1 MSSSRYQRL
10 GRLAACTALAVAA
23 GSLLAA
29 TPAAATGNP
38 GSPAPTANAPRPGV
52 SAAELRKAT
61 AAAKGQAAP
70 AKSALVGSGGKPR
83 LDIDGDGQSDWVYRT
98 IFGYSESSL
107 SAASYDFWQDRIQ
120 SHKDIV
126 TLGNVRGGR
135 QPELLQLTADGRLS
149 LHTAEAR
156 GTSAPLWTGTGWQ
169 IYNRVIGAGD
179 LTKDGRADLLART
192 PGGDLYLYK
201 GTGAQSGNPFSDRVK
216 VGGGWQIYDQIVGTN
231 DLDADGVS
239 DLVAKQPDGKLYF
252 YKGTGS
258 AAAPFKSRALI
269 GGGWNT
275 YNKIVAIDDVDGD
288 GRAEMLGITHSGDMY
303 LYVGKGAGTFHPRYM
318 LSKGWQHFDLMVGQ
332 GITPVHGKNG
342 VSGVDASNTVYTH
355 LTQYDG
361 RFVANRYV
369 NDGWGQFPAT
379 GRLVNAAGMAPGFWG
394 SHKLSL
400 NGNVLT
406 NLTLGQNVSGDY
418 TNTDLVVGPGDLTGD
433 GKGDLLTRDIWG
445 NLYLKA
451 GWNNGVD
458 FWAPTWVGPYWNTYK
473 AIVGAGDI
481 NGDGR
486 TDIIGHDWNGNL
498 YIHPGTGN
506 AKAPF
511 GERQWIGG
519 GWNGYSAIAAPGD
532 INGDGRADLV
542 ARDGNGN
549 LYGYTATGWGGTHTF
564 NSRHWIDANWNI
576 YKSFN

>member
-1 MSSSRYQRL
+1 MSSSRSQRL
-10 GRLAACTALAVAA
+10 GRLAACTALALSA
-23 GSLLAA
+23 GTLLAA
-29 TPAAATGNP
+29 APAVAADKPAPAADSTMPSQAKLR
-38 GSPAPTANAPRPGV
+38 AGV
-52 SAAELRKAT
+52 
-61 AAAKGQAAP
+61 AAAKGEAAP
-70 AKSALVGSGGKPR
+70 GKSALVGSGGKAR
-83 LDIDGDGQSDWVYRT
+83 LDIDGDGQRDWLFRSVT
-98 IFGYSESSL
+98 GYGAVSL
-107 SAASYDFWQDRIQ
+107 SNTGGEGAYSFWNDQNETV
-120 SHKDIV
+120 KDIIAV
-126 TLGNVRGGR
+126 GNVRGT
-135 QPELLQLTADGRLS
+135 QAPEVLQLAADGRLT
-149 LHTAEAR
+149 LHQANKTGTA
-156 GTSAPLWTGTGWQ
+156 APSWTGYGWQ

-179 LTKDGRADLLART
+179 LTKDGRPDLLART
-192 PGGDLYLYK
+192 PSGDLYLYK
-201 GTGAQSGNPFSDRVK
+201 GTGNQSGEPFAGRVK
-216 VGGGWQIYDQIVGTN
+216 VGSGWGAYDQIVGTN
-231 DLDADGVS
+231 DLDADGIA
-239 DLVAKQPDGKLYF
+239 DLVAKDPNGHLYY

-258 AAAPFKSRALI
+258 ASAPFKARAWV
-269 GGGWNT
+269 GGGWNA

-288 GRAEMLGITHSGDMY
+288 GRAELVGITHSGDLY
-303 LYVGKGAGTFHPRYM
+303 LYVGKGLGKFHPRY
-318 LSKGWQHFDLMVGQ
+318 LLGSGAVNEEIMVGQ
-332 GITPVHGKNG
+332 GITPVYGKHG
-342 VSGVDASNTVYTH
+342 VYGVDESNSAFGHVNQTN
-355 LTQYDG
+355 G
-361 RFVANRYV
+361 KFAPNRY
-369 NDGWGQFPAT
+369 NSGNWNAFPAT
-379 GRLVNAAGMAPGFWG
+379 GKLVNAAGLNPTNWG
-394 SHKLSL
+394 HKLSL
-400 NGNVLT
+400 SGSALT

-451 GWNNGVD
+451 GWNDGVE

-564 NSRHWIDANWNI
+564 NSRHWIDANWGI